1 MEHSALISR
10 KLTIRRSAFALK
22 LRIERRRGGKIP
34 NSRSDINIGL
44 QNPTPTEDGGIH
56 KFFFLDLAF
65 IGGSNVPLFFE
76 DIHTKTDLI

>member
-1 MEHSALISR
+1 MEHSAPISR

-22 LRIERRRGGKIP
+22 LQIERRRGGKVP
-34 NSRSDINIGL
+34 NSRSVINIGL

-56 KFFFLDLAF
+56 KFFLDLAF